1 MEEKIIVTHL
11 VLNADETLKKVK
23 VKKVVEPNYFRIG
36 NGTMNKNGIQSI
48 DLVRELVNMSKPA
61 QTVLLWIKDGMVWN
75 SYENRI
81 EFVVRI
87 KPETDAQKQML
98 KKGLKE
104 LFAKDLVRRVSMGR
118 YMINPNAI
126 ITNYEAQMVEWS
138 RCK

>member
-1 MEEKIIVTHL
+1 MEERVIVTHL

-126 ITNYEAQMVEWS
+126 ITNYEAQMVEWN

>member
-1 MEEKIIVTHL
+1 MEERAIVTHL

-36 NGTMNKNGIQSI
+36 NGTMNRSGIQSI

-75 SYENRI
+75 RYESRI

-126 ITNYEAQMVEWS
+126 ITNYEAQMLEWN

>member
-1 MEEKIIVTHL
+1 MEEKVIVTHL

-75 SYENRI
+75 SYENKI

>member
-1 MEEKIIVTHL
+1 MEEKVIVTHL

>member
-1 MEEKIIVTHL
+1 MEEKVIVTHL

-126 ITNYEAQMVEWS
+126 ITNYEAQMIEWS

>member
-1 MEEKIIVTHL
+1 MEERVIVTHL

-36 NGTMNKNGIQSI
+36 NGTMNRSGIQSI

-126 ITNYEAQMVEWS
+126 ITNYEAQMLEWN

>member
-1 MEEKIIVTHL
+1 MEEKVIVTHL

-118 YMINPNAI
+118 YMINPNAV

>member
-1 MEEKIIVTHL
+1 MEERVIVTHL

-126 ITNYEAQMVEWS
+126 ITNYEAQMLEWN

>member
-75 SYENRI
+75 SYENKI

>member
-81 EFVVRI
+81 EFIVRI